1 VSENGRPTY
10 TLIRDLPPSER
21 PRERLRDY
29 GAGAL
34 SDAELIAI
42 LLRTGSARMSAL
54 AQASALI
61 AKYEGLAGLARASF
75 ADLLGEHGLGE
86 AKAAQLRAA
95 LELGLRLTSAGAGP
109 RDYVRTPDDVL
120 RLMGAEM
127 SLLSHEE
134 VRLIVLTTKNAIV
147 SKDTVYRGS
156 VHTTSVRIV
165 ELLKDAVKTGAP
177 AIVVVHNHP
186 SGDPTPSAAD
196 ATMTRNLYDACK
208 LMDIELM
215 DHIVIG
221 GGEYVS
227 LRAQKL
233 GFPA

>member
-1 VSENGRPTY
+1 MSENGRPAY
-10 TLIRDLPPSER
+10 TLIRDLPASER

-29 GAGAL
+29 GANAL

-61 AKYEGLAGLARASF
+61 AKYGGIAGLARATF

-95 LELGLRLTSAGAGP
+95 LELGLRLSRAEIEYA
-109 RDYVRTPDDVL
+109 DYVKTPEDVL
-120 RLMGAEM
+120 RLMGDEM
-127 SLLSHEE
+127 SLLPHEE
-134 VRLIVLTTKNAIV
+134 VRVIVLTTKNAIV

-156 VHTTSVRIV
+156 VHTTSVRIA
-165 ELLKDAVKTGAP
+165 ELLRDAVKAGAP

-196 ATMTRNLYDACK
+196 AKMTQNLYEACK
-208 LMDIELM
+208 TMDIDLM
-215 DHIVIG
+215 DHIVIAG
-221 GGEYVS
+221 RRYVS
-227 LRAQKL
+227 MRYLKL